1 MNTIDKEIINLKRE
15 LLNMFLMV
23 ESQWEKGT
31 TALLEYD
38 QDIAEEIQITENRI
52 NAQELKIDR
61 YCENIIA
68 LHSPVAIDL
77 RFVLSAYKIN
87 HALERV
93 ADISQGIA
101 EYVAES
107 DEKYPQII
115 INELKLPEMLQQF
128 NFMMDDVVEAFEN
141 EDSKVARK
149 LFKKDKI
156 LNKIN
161 AEASDVII
169 KNIENYNSNMLLYL
183 LATVRKIERAGDS
196 IKKIAE
202 EIIFHI
208 DAKIVKHKNKS

>member
-61 YCENIIA
+61 DCENIIA

-149 LFKKDKI
+149 LFKKDKT

>member
-1 MNTIDKEIINLKRE
+1 
-15 LLNMFLMV
+15 
-23 ESQWEKGT
+23 
-31 TALLEYD
+31 
-38 QDIAEEIQITENRI
+38 
-52 NAQELKIDR
+52 
-61 YCENIIA
+61 
-68 LHSPVAIDL
+68 
-77 RFVLSAYKIN
+77 
-87 HALERV
+87 
-93 ADISQGIA
+93 
-101 EYVAES
+101 
-107 DEKYPQII
+107 
-115 INELKLPEMLQQF
+115 
-128 NFMMDDVVEAFEN
+128 MDDVVEAFEN